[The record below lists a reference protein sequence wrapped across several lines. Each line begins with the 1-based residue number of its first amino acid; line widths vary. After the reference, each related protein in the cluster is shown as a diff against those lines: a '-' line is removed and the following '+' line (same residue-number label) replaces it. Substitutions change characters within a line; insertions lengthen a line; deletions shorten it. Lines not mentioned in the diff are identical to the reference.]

1 MIIKNTINLI
11 QNCLINRSINK
22 SILDIIH
29 HAHLSYILYNHI
41 HLHVSTFYFLIYHYI
56 CICDLRLNL
65 SFYKTKR
72 FPDKFPI
79 NSLSEFW
86 KNANSTKSGSQ
97 KRSETEEGG
106 QVSADATIK
115 WLASSPSNVKKHEN
129 GRIQGLVETVVTL
142 SNLVFTVDS

>member
-1 MIIKNTINLI
+1 MFQPFISSFIT
-11 QNCLINRSINK
+11 
-22 SILDIIH
+22 
-29 HAHLSYILYNHI
+29 
-41 HLHVSTFYFLIYHYI
+41 YI

-65 SFYKTKR
+65 SLYKTKR
-72 FPDKFPI
+72 FPDKFAI
-79 NSLSEFW
+79 NPLSEFW